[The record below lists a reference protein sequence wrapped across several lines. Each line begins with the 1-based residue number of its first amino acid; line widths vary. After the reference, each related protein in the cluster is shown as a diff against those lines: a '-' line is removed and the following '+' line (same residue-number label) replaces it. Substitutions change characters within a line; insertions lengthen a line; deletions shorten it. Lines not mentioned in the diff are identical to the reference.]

1 MLQKNICNSANLL
14 KSGIIASALLSII
27 FAGCKLT
34 GKPDNELPIQSHSV
48 ITGAGSTFVNPMYSK
63 MLSEF
68 CTQTGIPTSYQSI
81 GSSGGIKRIMSKTV
95 DFGASDAF
103 LSNDEISMFTA
114 SVVEF
119 PTCLG
124 AVVLTY
130 NLEGDSSLRLTSD
143 IVSDI
148 YLGKIT
154 QWNDPKIK
162 AENKGLQ
169 LPDEK
174 ITVVHRAD
182 GSGTSY
188 VFTDYLSKV
197 NTEWRTK
204 VGTAKLPT
212 WPVGIEGD
220 GNEGVEKAV
229 KQTPG
234 AIGYV
239 ELTYALQKNTKFAL
253 LKNAAGK
260 YIRASLE
267 STSAAANVD
276 IPADT
281 RISITNSPVA
291 DAYPI
296 SSFTWVILYKE
307 QSYND
312 RTKLDAI
319 DLVKELSWMI
329 NEGQQYTKSLN
340 YAPLPPKAVAAAKNV
355 LASVTYAGVPVLK
368 DQVQ

>member
-1 MLQKNICNSANLL
+1 MSDKYSVRSSHYSNLL
-14 KSGIIASALLSII
+14 LIAFSVLFTIGFIA
-27 FAGCKLT
+27 CKLN

-48 ITGAGSTFVNPMYSK
+48 ITGAGSSFANPIYSK

-68 CTQTGIPTSYQSI
+68 CTQTGIPTSYQAI
-81 GSSGGIKRIMSKTV
+81 GSSAGIKRLMSKSV

-103 LSNDEISMFTA
+103 LSNDDMSMFTS

-124 AVVLTY
+124 AVVITY
-130 NLEGDSSLRLTSD
+130 NLSGDSTLRLTSD
-143 IVSDI
+143 ILADI

-154 QWNDPKIK
+154 KWNDPRIK
-162 AENKGLQ
+162 EENKGLQ
-169 LPDEK
+169 LPDLA

-197 NTEWRTK
+197 NSEWRTK
-204 VGTAKLPT
+204 VGMAKLPN

-220 GNEGVEKAV
+220 GNEGVASRV
-229 KQTPG
+229 KSTPG

-239 ELTYALQKNTKFAL
+239 ELVYALQKNITFAL
-253 LKNAAGK
+253 LKNASGK
-260 YIRASLE
+260 YIKASLE
-267 STSAAANVD
+267 STSLAANVD

-281 RISITNSPVA
+281 RISITNSSVA

-296 SSFTWVILYKE
+296 SSFTWVMLYKE

-312 RTKLDAI
+312 RSKLEAI

-329 NEGQQYTKSLN
+329 TEGQQYTKALN
-340 YAPLPPKAVAAAKNV
+340 YAPLPPKAIAAAKNV
-355 LASVTYAGVPVLK
+355 LASVTFAGTPVLK
-368 DQVQ
+368 QE